1 LWLDARK
8 YGLLRLAGVREEQ
21 MKRFGEALGQLLHER
36 GISQAELARRL
47 DITSSAVNLWVNG
60 RAKPS
65 RVNVERIEDELAV
78 DSRGSLLALLG
89 YSRENESQPTPESLI
104 RADPRIAPED
114 KRVLLRILALARE
127 RHTQTQ

>member
-1 LWLDARK
+1 
-8 YGLLRLAGVREEQ
+8 VREEQ

-47 DITSSAVNLWVNG
+47 NVTSSAVNLWVNG

-65 RVNVERIEDELAV
+65 RANVERIEDELAV

-89 YSRENESQPTPESLI
+89 YSREDEKSQPTPESLI
-104 RADPRIAPED
+104 RADPGLAPED
-114 KRVLLRILALARE
+114 RRVLLRILALARE
-127 RHTQTQ
+127 RRTQTQ